1 MNPVQELTQE
11 AGLTA
16 TDVAHLHGPDQSPT
30 PLHKKAPPHPLRAD
44 SGETAGQ
51 RPAGAAPPSAPGP
64 FRAPPAVPRLLLPSA
79 SHGREAPLLR
89 RGRAG
94 RGALGTPAR
103 GLRWV
108 HTGRYKHTPVN
119 QEQTL
124 KAAPGRETSV
134 LPTHPARAG
143 AYREPH
149 LRQAT
154 KHSYSSQPKAPVRSL
169 CTSTGDSRLPHEH
182 CRAEAA
188 VIRVYKDTAWFI
200 YAYLFL
206 QRSNQTAG
214 RELPGNFCTAPVPGS

>member
-1 MNPVQELTQE
+1 MNPVEELTQE

-79 SHGREAPLLR
+79 SHGGEAPLLR